1 VSVPARVG
9 ATADATIYKNKDD
22 GIKKYMFATTPESQA
37 GIPFKFSLDMIAD
50 LAFEHQ
56 KTRDDPATLE
66 LLELGANEGGNPV
79 EYTSFKLPPGLK
91 NRDFCVMRSDR
102 SSEGLYEAVQR
113 STEHP
118 VRKLKRPFARQLYS
132 ILKRSF
138 YQDRLGTNIGEN
150 VEGEDSVVAFSACI
164 HDTGQADRVLD
175 RGQGQQPQ
183 RCEKRHSF
191 FEFSLC
197 LSRACLGKI
206 IVSVY
211 KWLKMAVFRRQE
223 AQLHPCVPVRLHAD
237 GVAGRRRVGS
247 GLFLSAFPAMFAPS
261 LSW

>member
-1 VSVPARVG
+1 MSVPARVG

-118 VRKLKRPFARQLYS
+118 VRKLNRPFARQSHS

-138 YQDRLGTNIGEN
+138 YQDRLGTSIGEK
-150 VEGEDSVVAFSACI
+150 VEGEDSVVAFSAYMM
-164 HDTGQADRVLD
+164 
-175 RGQGQQPQ
+175 QGKPI
-183 RCEKRHSF
+183 
-191 FEFSLC
+191 EFSTEDKVNNP
-197 LSRACLGKI
+197 SGKKRNFIRAYQCVYMRM
-206 IVSVY
+206 VS
-211 KWLKMAVFRRQE
+211 Q
-223 AQLHPCVPVRLHAD
+223 D
-237 GVAGRRRVGS
+237 GGAWGQVC
-247 GLFLSAFPAMFAPS
+247 F
-261 LSW
+261 

>member
-138 YQDRLGTNIGEN
+138 YQDRLGTSIREN
-150 VEGEDSVVAFSACI
+150 VEGKDSVVAFSAYMI
-164 HDTGQADRVLD
+164 
-175 RGQGQQPQ
+175 QGKPI
-183 RCEKRHSF
+183 
-191 FEFSLC
+191 EFSTED
-197 LSRACLGKI
+197 K
-206 IVSVY
+206 VNN
-211 KWLKMAVFRRQE
+211 
-223 AQLHPCVPVRLHAD
+223 P
-237 GVAGRRRVGS
+237 S
-247 GLFLSAFPAMFAPS
+247 GAKNATLFLSFPYVCPEPVLAKSSFLYINGSKWPFFAGKKRNFIRAYQCVYMRMVS
-261 LSW
+261 QDGGAWGQVCF